1 MANNYR
7 HSGKRIPVAT
17 ASGAITS
24 GAVVVQEGFHGIA
37 LTSAASGASLW
48 LAIEGVFVVAVP
60 SGTVKGDL
68 LYAPGAPATES
79 AGVTLTKTAT
89 SNSLVGKAVG
99 DRDADGKAV
108 VLLLPQAS

>member
-7 HSGKRIPVAT
+7 HSGKRVPVAT
-17 ASGAITS
+17 ASAAITS
-24 GAVVVQEGFHGIA
+24 GAFVVQEGFHGIA

-48 LAIEGVFVVAVP
+48 IAIAGIWIVPVP

-79 AGVTLTKTAT
+79 AGVTLTKTST
-89 SNSLVGKAVG
+89 SNTAVAKAVG
-99 DRDADGKAV
+99 DRDANGLAAV
-108 VLLLPQAS
+108 LIQPQA